1 MTRLALGLL
10 AKFWL
15 IPAVIIIIII
25 LLLKSLTL
33 SSFLVQRDGANISLW
48 FMPLSVSMVLSSL
61 ISAEL
66 MLYKF
71 SCVSVMWSCVWQLF
85 VKEFYDDD
93 DKSTCT
99 KGAKYDLFNYMLL

>member
-33 SSFLVQRDGANISLW
+33 SSFLVQRDGANISL
-48 FMPLSVSMVLSSL
+48 
-61 ISAEL
+61 
-66 MLYKF
+66 
-71 SCVSVMWSCVWQLF
+71 
-85 VKEFYDDD
+85 
-93 DKSTCT
+93 
-99 KGAKYDLFNYMLL
+99 